1 MIRML
6 SIIPALLLALV
17 TTLSIAEEAPAG
29 KPGAGAA
36 GLVRVSAVVEAV
48 DLKTRTVTLRRE
60 DGKVL
65 MLQVTEEARNLDQ
78 VEVGDVLEA
87 EYYESVVIFARDAAG
102 DLTPEVQSAVARTA
116 KGDKPGMAVSETV
129 VIKVVVEAINYDTRV
144 ITLKGPEGNTMT
156 KRVDDSVKR
165 LNEVKQGDE
174 IVIQLTTA
182 FAITVKEP

>member
-1 MIRML
+1 MIRIL
-6 SIIPALLLALV
+6 SIIPALLLAWV
-17 TTLSIAEEAPAG
+17 TTVSIAEEMPTG
-29 KPGAGAA
+29 KPGVATA
-36 GLVRVSAVVEAV
+36 GLVQVSAIVEAV
-48 DLKTRTVTLRRE
+48 DLKTRTVTLRGE
-60 DGKVL
+60 DGKVTT
-65 MLQVTEEARNLDQ
+65 LQVSKEARNLDQ

-87 EYYESVVIFARDAAG
+87 QYYESVVIFAQDAAG
-102 DLTPEVQSAVARTA
+102 DLAPEVQSAAARTA

-174 IVIQLTTA
+174 IVIKLTTA
-182 FAITVKEP
+182 FAVTVRKP